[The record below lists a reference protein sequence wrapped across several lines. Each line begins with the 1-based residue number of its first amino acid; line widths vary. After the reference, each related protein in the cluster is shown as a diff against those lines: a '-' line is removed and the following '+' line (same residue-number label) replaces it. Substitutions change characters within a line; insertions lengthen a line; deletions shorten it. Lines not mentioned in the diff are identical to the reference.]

1 MVLGNGTQE
10 PHLKEKTEI
19 ISKLRNLR
27 NVDHVTRKGLR
38 AGRKESGSANLEK
51 KVTGAEKG
59 EAD

>member
-1 MVLGNGTQE
+1 MALRN
-10 PHLKEKTEI
+10 LKEKTEI

-27 NVDHVTRKGLR
+27 NVDHVTRKELR

-51 KVTGAEKG
+51 KVTGTEKG

>member
-1 MVLGNGTQE
+1 MVLGKE

-19 ISKLRNLR
+19 ISKLKNLR

-38 AGRKESGSANLEK
+38 AGRKESESADLEK
-51 KVTGAEKG
+51 KFTGAEKG